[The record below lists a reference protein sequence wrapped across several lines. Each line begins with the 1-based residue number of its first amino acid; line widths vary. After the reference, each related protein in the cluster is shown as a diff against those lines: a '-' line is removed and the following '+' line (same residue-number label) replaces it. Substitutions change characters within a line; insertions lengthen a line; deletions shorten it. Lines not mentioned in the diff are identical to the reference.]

1 MPAEPP
7 LNGAHLAEASA
18 DSAADNANPN
28 HTLGGFDTARDA
40 ETSESPGLPSLAERL
55 GAERTERHHQR
66 MLVREASTGAR
77 GSAVRDSNRA
87 APRKRAT
94 ASVGR
99 LTPPGRQTVRSAL
112 PVTLIVTVVAGGVL
126 GAILGALSVAAPV
139 IGLLVAV
146 LTLVLSGVPRRYSRS
161 T

>member
-7 LNGAHLAEASA
+7 LNGAHPAKASA
-18 DSAADNANPN
+18 DSAADNAHPN
-28 HTLGGFDTARDA
+28 RTLGGLATASHA

-55 GAERTERHHQR
+55 GAERAERRHQR
-66 MLVREASTGAR
+66 MLVREAAAGAR
-77 GSAVRDSNRA
+77 DSAVRDSDRA
-87 APRKRAT
+87 APRKRTTTSA
-94 ASVGR
+94 GR
-99 LTPPGRQTVRSAL
+99 LTPPGRQSVRGSV

-126 GAILGALSVAAPV
+126 GAMLGALSVAGSV

-146 LTLVLSGVPRRYSRS
+146 LTLVLSAVSRRYSRS